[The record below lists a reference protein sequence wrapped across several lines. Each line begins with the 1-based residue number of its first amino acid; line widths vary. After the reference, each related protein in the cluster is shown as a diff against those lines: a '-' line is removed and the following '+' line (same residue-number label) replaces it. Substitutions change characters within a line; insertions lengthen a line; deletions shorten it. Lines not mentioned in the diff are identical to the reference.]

1 MWVVLKIRVPLL
13 GTLNNRCCIIIGTE
27 KGTIILTTTHVYY
40 ICMYF
45 YTHLYT
51 YVYVNIHI
59 HLEELCIQSFVV
71 GAYISLQPSQ
81 PGVSHRLCVLP
92 CQLSLCPAWC
102 SRCPRCSIAD
112 RCLARWNHWAK
123 MAGPVCCK
131 HEILT
136 ISLLASVRCLSVWQK
151 DLCL

>member
-27 KGTIILTTTHVYY
+27 KGTIILTTTHVYIYIY

-92 CQLSLCPAWC
+92 CPVELVPSLGAVAAHAARLQTDALHTLESLSQ
-102 SRCPRCSIAD
+102 D
-112 RCLARWNHWAK
+112 
-123 MAGPVCCK
+123 G
-131 HEILT
+131 
-136 ISLLASVRCLSVWQK
+136 Q
-151 DLCL
+151 DLYVANMKY